1 MNLLIIDVE
10 TSGIDPLKDKVVE
23 VGAILYNVNC
33 RATLTQVSY
42 VTPNVSFNECE
53 NINRIP
59 KSSVDY
65 VGTDFEIAHSL
76 GKELYRRADYMV
88 AHNAEFDKSFL
99 PEFSAKPWLCTCFD
113 FKWPQASRDGGSLI
127 SLALDHGIGVS
138 SAHRAL
144 TDCQLIAALF
154 DRMENLPEMIAHA
167 ARPKGIFQAK
177 VSFDQK
183 DLAKDAGFKWNP
195 DTKQWLRR
203 MAVADAQELSF
214 PVVKVDECR

>member
-10 TSGIDPLKDKVVE
+10 TSGIDPENDVVVE
-23 VGAILYNVNC
+23 VGAILYNVDC
-33 RATLTQVSY
+33 QTTLTQVSF
-42 VTPNVSFNECE
+42 VTPQAIQNECE
-53 NINRIP
+53 HINRIP
-59 KSSVDY
+59 KSAGEHVGHEFELADTLLEELARRSDY
-65 VGTDFEIAHSL
+65 LVS
-76 GKELYRRADYMV
+76 
-88 AHNAEFDKSFL
+88 HNSQFDSQFIKL
-99 PEFSAKPWLCTCFD
+99 LAQKPWLCTCFD
-113 FKWPQASRDGGSLI
+113 FKWPRASKEGGSLI
-127 SLALDHGIGVS
+127 SLALEHGIGVS

-203 MAVADAQELSF
+203 MAVADAQELGF
-214 PVVKVDECR
+214 PVVKMDDCR